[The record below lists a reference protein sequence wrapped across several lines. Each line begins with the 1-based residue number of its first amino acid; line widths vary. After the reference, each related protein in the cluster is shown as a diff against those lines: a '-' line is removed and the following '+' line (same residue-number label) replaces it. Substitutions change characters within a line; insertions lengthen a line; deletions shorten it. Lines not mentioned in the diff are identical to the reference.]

1 MDAVMQIAF
10 QRGIEVV
17 EDAYMGIG
25 PSLRGRK
32 PGTFGRINAYSMHP
46 LKSLNVMDDGE
57 MVVTN
62 DESLASWLRKYLNYG
77 IVVVNLLSFG
87 V

>member
-46 LKSLNVMDDGE
+46 LK
-57 MVVTN
+57 
-62 DESLASWLRKYLNYG
+62 
-77 IVVVNLLSFG
+77 
-87 V
+87 